1 MKKLHV
7 FAFCLALI
15 LLIPICYYTVCYAS
29 SELTPSPP
37 PVEGDEADD
46 YTDIIA
52 PIVIGFNTLM
62 LELLAIL
69 TFIFAIFCMFLLY
82 PVIQAASNKVM
93 KIASISLF
101 AVSVAVCITLLVCY
115 MI

>member
-29 SELTPSPP
+29 GKFFPAPP
-37 PVEGDEADD
+37 P
-46 YTDIIA
+46 
-52 PIVIGFNTLM
+52 NT
-62 LELLAIL
+62 EEVPFYAAAFVALAYGVAAFFTEIL
-69 TFIFAIFCMFLLY
+69 AVLAFIFAIFCMFLLY

-101 AVSVAVCITLLVCY
+101 AVSVAVCITLLICY